1 MQSVSNLRLATVT
14 VLFIGVTLGSDAGCR
29 RAFNEPPPQSVVV
42 TLQRTRCPE
51 GVCPAYAVTLRGNGS
66 VEYTGEW
73 EVDIPGRQVGR
84 VDPAVVRELVMN
96 ADAIGF
102 STMQDRYYEDC
113 TDLPTTII
121 SIQGGGNNKRVSSDY
136 SSGCDPKHIGP
147 QVDLAQ
153 FAEKIDS
160 AAGTAHWIKCD
171 AKCIADSIKSN
182 LDVNSQSSYGET
194 PLLVSTRRKE
204 LSKMMLLLDAG
215 AKVDLADDRGLTPLM
230 WAVTTQQPSAVR
242 ELLGRG
248 ANVNARDSKGFTASQ
263 MTGDAEILRLLAAS
277 RRRAGP
283 N

>member
-1 MQSVSNLRLATVT
+1 MQSVSNSQLATVA
-14 VLFIGVTLGSDAGCR
+14 VLFIAVTLGSDAGCR
-29 RAFNEPPPQSVVV
+29 RAFNQPHPQSVVIA
-42 TLQRTRCPE
+42 LQRTRCPE

-73 EVDIPGRQVGR
+73 EVDIPGRQVSK
-84 VDPAVVRELVMN
+84 VNPAVIVDLLKN

-121 SIQGGGNNKRVSSDY
+121 SIQAGGNNKRVSSDY

-153 FAEKIDS
+153 LAEKIDS

-194 PLLVSTRRKE
+194 PLLVATRKKA

-215 AKVDLADDRGLTPLM
+215 ANVDLAGGQGLTSLM
-230 WAVTTQQPSAVR
+230 WAVMTQQPNAVR
-242 ELLGRG
+242 ELLRRRV
-248 ANVNARDSKGFTASQ
+248 NVNARDSKGFTASQ
-263 MTGDAEILRLLAAS
+263 MTGDAEILRLLATS